1 MMPGQTPYSSRVR
14 QSSSQMHKFI
24 NKLRYKENES
34 VQFLLVH
41 DADRNKG
48 SYTTSSNSSNHK
60 RAAIRLHKPL
70 KRLETR
76 IPQIKLYAK
85 NNNPVNLLS
94 QNANGYAVFMGIN
107 VGGTKDREIQEI
119 KAQFIDVDLNKISGR
134 FNSMEP
140 NMRIKK
146 LKKEFLRK
154 HWSRIKDAMIVETY
168 NGYHIYWPIIGG
180 AKEKFVPI
188 QKALVRKFNS
198 DPAITNLARVMR
210 IPGFYHMKNP
220 DRPFLVR
227 VIGWGRKKPFSQDE
241 LIAALSLRP

>member
-1 MMPGQTPYSSRVR
+1 MMPSQTPYSSRVR
-14 QSSSQMHKFI
+14 QSSSQLHQFI

-34 VQFLLVH
+34 VHFLLVH
-41 DADRNKG
+41 DSDRNKR
-48 SYTTSSNSSNHK
+48 SNTSSSNHSNHK
-60 RAAIRLHKPL
+60 RAIRLYKPL

-85 NNNPVNLLS
+85 NNNPIHLLS

-107 VGGTKDREIQEI
+107 VGGTKDSEIEEI
-119 KAQFIDVDLNKISGR
+119 RAQFIDVDLNKISGR
-134 FNSMEP
+134 FTTIEP
-140 NMRIKK
+140 NKRIQK

-154 HWSRIKDAMIVETY
+154 NWSRIRDAMIVETY
-168 NGYHIYWPIIGG
+168 NGYHIYWPIVGGTIG
-180 AKEKFVPI
+180 KFVPI
-188 QKALVRKFNS
+188 QKALVRTFNS

-227 VIGWGRKKPFSQDE
+227 VIRWGRKRPFSQDE
-241 LIAALSLRP
+241 LIDALSLRP